1 MQQNP
6 FQQFNIGT
14 DNNPLLSSME
24 SLRKAWASMP
34 NNPLAPMS
42 PLQMQSVEDLDK
54 RITEL
59 QAVENWLSLN
69 LSMLRN
75 TIQALEIQRST
86 LNTFQAF
93 TQMQWPSGMT
103 GGTTGAGQDARGG
116 TPHQEKAS
124 ASAGDAAQ
132 AAAAQAAAA
141 QQAAE
146 QAAADAK
153 AQDQKE
159 QETDGDEAQ
168 EKTGYEAFT
177 GLDDQAIMQA
187 GQAWWDL
194 MQQQFQTLVQTTQS
208 SAQAA
213 QSATEQFQSERSP
226 RASGDSTFGKKSAQA
241 AGDPEAQ
248 KSAKTAAKKA
258 AKKSSN
264 TKNPSAKKA
273 SKAAKGA
280 KKSTRKSASKGAKK
294 NS

>member
-6 FQQFNIGT
+6 FQPFNIGT

-34 NNPLAPMS
+34 NNPLAPMP
-42 PLQMQSVEDLDK
+42 PLQMQSIEDLDK
-54 RITEL
+54 RIVEL
-59 QAVENWLSLN
+59 QAVENWLALN

-93 TQMQWPSGMT
+93 TQMQWPSGT
-103 GGTTGAGQDARGG
+103 
-116 TPHQEKAS
+116 
-124 ASAGDAAQ
+124 AGDAEAQ
-132 AAAAQAAAA
+132 S
-141 QQAAE
+141 
-146 QAAADAK
+146 K
-153 AQDQKE
+153 QDQEAQKE
-159 QETDGDEAQ
+159 QKGQKSQEAQ
-168 EKTGYEAFT
+168 SDQEVPEGKGGSEADQEKSGYEAFT

-213 QSATEQFQSERSP
+213 QSAAEQFHSEHSP
-226 RASGDSTFGKKSAQA
+226 RASGDSTFGKKAAPTTSDSGTQRTAQA
-241 AGDPEAQ
+241 A
-248 KSAKTAAKKA
+248 AKNAT
-258 AKKSSN
+258 KKSSSAKS
-264 TKNPSAKKA
+264 TGAKKA

-280 KKSTRKSASKGAKK
+280 KKSAQKSTPKRAKK
-294 NS
+294 ST

>member
-24 SLRKAWASMP
+24 SLRKAWANMP

-59 QAVENWLSLN
+59 QAVENWLALN

-93 TQMQWPSGMT
+93 TQMQWP
-103 GGTTGAGQDARGG
+103 GGTRDDT
-116 TPHQEKAS
+116 S
-124 ASAGDAAQ
+124 AAQ
-132 AAAAQAAAA
+132 DAAAQAAA
-141 QQAAE
+141 QQAG
-146 QAAADAK
+146 ADASADAD
-153 AQDQKE
+153 AQDQQS
-159 QETDGDEAQ
+159 QEDAETAQ
-168 EKTGYEAFT
+168 EKSGYEAFT

-213 QSATEQFQSERSP
+213 QSATEQFQSEHSP
-226 RASGDSTFGKKSAQA
+226 RASGDSTLGKKTAQTTSSS
-241 AGDPEAQ
+241 GAQ
-248 KSAKTAAKKA
+248 KTAKAAAKKA
-258 AKKSSN
+258 AKKSSS
-264 TKNPSAKKA
+264 TKNPGAKKG
-273 SKAAKGA
+273 SKVAKGA
-280 KKSTRKSASKGAKK
+280 KKSAKK
-294 NS
+294 ST